1 MMAVTRLWIFLSL
14 LIGLQGIAEAGQ
26 KQLLWGDTHLHSSYS
41 FDAFV
46 NNNLSATPDVAYRFA
61 KGAPVEHPW
70 DKRRVQLGN
79 PLDFLVLSDHAEL
92 LGVTRGVYL
101 HGVDT
106 GELGWYDSM
115 RAWYATAVLRDAVD
129 KKTARLLF
137 IDALP
142 EPDADVR
149 AAAKA
154 WRPTF
159 GWIPPQP
166 QMEIDAWRV
175 ITEAAEAHNEPG
187 EFTALIGW
195 EYSSIPGG
203 ANLHRIVVSDID
215 AERAQT
221 FDPYGLDQS
230 PFPEDLWAWLEQ
242 TSRDT
247 KGNFIAIPHNSNIS
261 KGFMFDTQPLRGGAM
276 TPDYAE
282 KRRRWEPIVEITQI
296 KGDSETHPAL
306 SPDDPFAD
314 FETYPYLIQRTP
326 GEYKPE
332 EGDYIR
338 SALRRGLSLQRTL
351 GVNPYQFGV
360 IGSSD
365 AHTGLSSAE
374 EDNFQGKM
382 ATDSIPANKDQR
394 WGDNANRTFGWAM
407 SASGM
412 AAVWAETNTRESIVA
427 AMKRREVYATSG
439 PRIGVRLFAGWG
451 LSESMFDAN
460 DFPEN
465 MSEKAVP
472 MGGELLAH
480 DGKEKSS
487 PVVLIEAMADPNS
500 GHLDRIQIIKGT
512 MLSDGTTREQIYDVA
527 WAGKDRQLPD
537 GSLVPIGNTVDL
549 TTGRVDNSIGAAQ
562 LRAVWTDPDFNPEEP
577 AFYYGRVLQI
587 PTARHSLLDKLALGG
602 EVDTRRPDTIQER
615 AYTSSVWYTP

>member
-1 MMAVTRLWIFLSL
+1 MIRLWIFLPV
-14 LIGLQGIAEAGQ
+14 LIAIHSIAEAGQ
-26 KQLLWGDTHLHSSYS
+26 KQLLWGDTHLHSNYS

-70 DKRRVQLGN
+70 DKRRVQLQT

-101 HGVDT
+101 NGVNTD
-106 GELGWYDSM
+106 GLGWYESI
-115 RAWYATAVLRDAVD
+115 RAWYAAAVLRDAVD

-154 WRPTF
+154 WRPSF
-159 GWIPPQP
+159 GWLPPQ
-166 QMEIDAWRV
+166 QELEIDAWQV
-175 ITEAAEAHNEPG
+175 ITDAAETHNEPG
-187 EFTALIGW
+187 KFSALIGW

-230 PFPEDLWAWLEQ
+230 PFPEDLWAWLEK
-242 TSRDT
+242 TSQDT
-247 KGNFIAIPHNSNIS
+247 DGNFLAIPHNSNIS
-261 KGFMFDTQPLRGGAM
+261 KGFMFDLQPLRGGEM
-276 TPDYAE
+276 TVTYAE
-282 KRRRWEPIVEITQI
+282 KRRYWEPIVEITQI

-306 SPDDPFAD
+306 SPEDPFAD

-326 GEYKPE
+326 GEYKPG

-338 SALRRGLSLQRTL
+338 SGLRRGLSLQSKL

-360 IGSSD
+360 IGSTD

-382 ATDSIPANKDQR
+382 ATDSIPRNKDQR
-394 WGDNANRTFGWAM
+394 WGDRANQTFGWAM
-407 SASGM
+407 SASGL
-412 AAVWAETNTRESIVA
+412 AAVWAEDNTRESIVA
-427 AMKRREVYATSG
+427 AMRRREVYATSG
-439 PRIGVRLFAGWG
+439 PRIGVRLYAGWE
-451 LSESMFDAN
+451 LSDDMFDAS

-465 MSEKAVP
+465 LDGVAVP
-472 MGGELLAH
+472 MGGELLAN
-480 DGKEKSS
+480 DVGEQQA
-487 PVVLIEAMADPNS
+487 PMILVEALADPNS

-512 MLSDGTTREQIYDVA
+512 LLSDGATREEIYDIA
-527 WAGKDRQLPD
+527 WSGADRELPD
-537 GSLVPIGNTVDL
+537 GSLAPVENTVDL
-549 TTGRVDNSIGAAQ
+549 TTGRVDNRVGSAQ
-562 LRAVWTDPDFNPEEP
+562 LRAVWTDPDFDPSEP
-577 AFYYGRVLQI
+577 AFYYARVLQI

>member
-1 MMAVTRLWIFLSL
+1 MIRLWIFLPVL
-14 LIGLQGIAEAGQ
+14 MAIHGIAEAGQ
-26 KQLLWGDTHLHSSYS
+26 KQLLWGDTHLHSNYS

-70 DKRRVQLGN
+70 DKRRVQLQT

-101 HGVDT
+101 NGVNTD
-106 GELGWYDSM
+106 GLGWYESI
-115 RAWYATAVLRDAVD
+115 RAWYAAAVLRDAVD

-149 AAAKA
+149 AVAKA
-154 WRPTF
+154 WRPSF
-159 GWIPPQP
+159 GWLPPQ
-166 QMEIDAWRV
+166 QELEIDAWQV
-175 ITEAAEAHNEPG
+175 ITDAAETHNEPG
-187 EFTALIGW
+187 KFSALIGW

-230 PFPEDLWAWLEQ
+230 PFPEDLWAWLEK
-242 TSRDT
+242 TSQDT
-247 KGNFIAIPHNSNIS
+247 DGNFLAIPHNSNIS
-261 KGFMFDTQPLRGGAM
+261 KGFMFDLQPLRGGEM
-276 TPDYAE
+276 TVTYAE
-282 KRRRWEPIVEITQI
+282 KRRYWEPIVEITQI

-306 SPDDPFAD
+306 SPEDPFAD

-326 GEYKPE
+326 GEYKPG

-338 SALRRGLSLQRTL
+338 SGLRRGLLLQSKL

-360 IGSSD
+360 IGSTD

-374 EDNFQGKM
+374 ENNFQGKM
-382 ATDSIPANKDQR
+382 ATDSIPSNKDQR
-394 WGDNANRTFGWAM
+394 WGDNANQTFGWAM
-407 SASGM
+407 SASGL
-412 AAVWAETNTRESIVA
+412 AAVWAADNTRESIVA
-427 AMKRREVYATSG
+427 AMRRREVYATSG
-439 PRIGVRLFAGWG
+439 PRIGVRLYAGWE
-451 LSESMFDAN
+451 LSDDMFDAS

-465 MSEKAVP
+465 LDGVAVP
-472 MGGELLAH
+472 MGGELLAN
-480 DGKEKSS
+480 DVGEQRA
-487 PVVLIEAMADPNS
+487 PVILVEALADPNS
-500 GHLDRIQIIKGT
+500 GHLDRIQIIKGIL
-512 MLSDGTTREQIYDVA
+512 LSDGTTREKIYDIA
-527 WAGKDRQLPD
+527 WSGADRELPD
-537 GSLVPIGNTVDL
+537 GSLAPIENTVDL
-549 TTGRVDNSIGAAQ
+549 TTGRVDNRVGSAQ
-562 LRAVWTDPDFNPEEP
+562 LRAVWTDPDFNSAEP
-577 AFYYGRVLQI
+577 AFYYARVLQI

-602 EVDTRRPDTIQER
+602 EVDTKRPDTIQER
-615 AYTSSVWYTP
+615 AYTSSVWYSP

>member
-1 MMAVTRLWIFLSL
+1 MIRLWIFLPV
-14 LIGLQGIAEAGQ
+14 LIAIHGVAEAGQ
-26 KQLLWGDTHLHSSYS
+26 KQLLWGDTHLHSNYS

-70 DKRRVQLGN
+70 DKRRVQLQT

-101 HGVDT
+101 NGVNTD
-106 GELGWYDSM
+106 GLGWYESI
-115 RAWYATAVLRDAVD
+115 RAWYAAAVLRDAVD
-129 KKTARLLF
+129 KQTARLLF

-154 WRPTF
+154 WRPSF
-159 GWIPPQP
+159 GWLPPQ
-166 QMEIDAWRV
+166 QELEIDAWQV
-175 ITEAAEAHNEPG
+175 ITDAAETHNEPG
-187 EFTALIGW
+187 KFSALIGW

-230 PFPEDLWAWLEQ
+230 PFPEDLWAWLEK
-242 TSRDT
+242 TSQDT
-247 KGNFIAIPHNSNIS
+247 DGNFLAIPHNSNIS
-261 KGFMFDTQPLRGGAM
+261 KGFMFDLQPLRGGEM
-276 TPDYAE
+276 TVTYAE
-282 KRRRWEPIVEITQI
+282 KRRYWEPIVEITQI

-306 SPDDPFAD
+306 SPEDPFAD

-326 GEYKPE
+326 GEYEPG

-338 SALRRGLSLQRTL
+338 SGLRRGLSLQSKL

-360 IGSSD
+360 IGSTD

-382 ATDSIPANKDQR
+382 ATDSIPRNKDQR
-394 WGDNANRTFGWAM
+394 WGDRANQTFGWAM
-407 SASGM
+407 SASGL
-412 AAVWAETNTRESIVA
+412 AAVWAEDNTRESIVA
-427 AMKRREVYATSG
+427 AMRRREVYATSG
-439 PRIGVRLFAGWG
+439 PRIGVRLFAGWE
-451 LSESMFDAN
+451 LSDDMFDAS

-465 MSEKAVP
+465 LDGVAVP
-472 MGGELLAH
+472 MGGELLAN
-480 DGKEKSS
+480 DVGEQQA
-487 PVVLIEAMADPNS
+487 PVILVEALADPNS

-512 MLSDGTTREQIYDVA
+512 LLSDGTTREEIYDIA
-527 WAGKDRQLPD
+527 WSGADRELPD
-537 GSLVPIGNTVDL
+537 GSLAPVENTVDL
-549 TTGRVDNSIGAAQ
+549 TTGRVDNRVGSAQ
-562 LRAVWTDPDFNPEEP
+562 LRAVWTDPDFDPAEP
-577 AFYYGRVLQI
+577 AFYYARVLQI

>member
-1 MMAVTRLWIFLSL
+1 VIRLWIFLPV
-14 LIGLQGIAEAGQ
+14 LITIHGVAEAGQ
-26 KQLLWGDTHLHSSYS
+26 KQLLWGDTHLHSNYS

-70 DKRRVQLGN
+70 DKRRVQLQT

-92 LGVTRGVYL
+92 LGVTRGVYFN
-101 HGVDT
+101 GVNTD
-106 GELGWYDSM
+106 GLGWYESI
-115 RAWYATAVLRDAVD
+115 RAWYAAAVLRDAVD
-129 KKTARLLF
+129 KQTARLLF

-142 EPDADVR
+142 EPNADVR

-154 WRPTF
+154 WRPSF
-159 GWIPPQP
+159 GWLPPQ
-166 QMEIDAWRV
+166 QELEVDAWQV
-175 ITEAAEAHNEPG
+175 ITDAAESHNEPG
-187 EFTALIGW
+187 KFSALIGW

-203 ANLHRIVVSDID
+203 GNLHRIVVSDID

-221 FDPYGLDQS
+221 FDPFGLDQS

-242 TSRDT
+242 TSQDT
-247 KGNFIAIPHNSNIS
+247 DGSFLAIPHNSNIS
-261 KGFMFDTQPLRGGAM
+261 KGFMFDLQPLRGGDM
-276 TPDYAE
+276 TVDYAE
-282 KRRRWEPIVEITQI
+282 NRRFWEPIVEITQI
-296 KGDSETHPAL
+296 KGDSETHPTL

-326 GEYKPE
+326 GEYKPG

-338 SALRRGLSLQRTL
+338 SGLRRGLSLQSKL

-360 IGSSD
+360 IGSTD
-365 AHTGLSSAE
+365 AHTGLSSAQ

-382 ATDSIPANKDQR
+382 ATDSIPKNKDQR
-394 WGDNANRTFGWAM
+394 WGDKANQTFGWAM
-407 SASGM
+407 SASGL
-412 AAVWAETNTRESIVA
+412 AAVWAEDNTRESIVA
-427 AMKRREVYATSG
+427 AMRRREVYATSG
-439 PRIGVRLFAGWG
+439 PRIGVRLYAGWE
-451 LSESMFDAN
+451 LSDDMFDAS

-465 MSEKAVP
+465 LNGVAVP
-472 MGGELLAH
+472 MGGELLAN
-480 DGKEKSS
+480 DVSEQQA
-487 PVVLIEAMADPNS
+487 PMILVEALADPNS

-512 MLSDGTTREQIYDVA
+512 LLGDGTTREKIYDIA
-527 WAGKDRQLPD
+527 WSGAERVLPD
-537 GSLVPIGNTVDL
+537 GSLAPVANSVDL
-549 TTGRVDNSIGAAQ
+549 TTGRVDNSVGSAQ
-562 LRAVWTDPDFNPEEP
+562 LRAVWTDPDFDPSEP
-577 AFYYGRVLQI
+577 AFYYARVLQI

>member
-1 MMAVTRLWIFLSL
+1 VIRLWIFLPV
-14 LIGLQGIAEAGQ
+14 LITIHGVAEAGQ
-26 KQLLWGDTHLHSSYS
+26 KQLLWGDTHLHSNYS

-70 DKRRVQLGN
+70 DKRRVQLQT

-92 LGVTRGVYL
+92 LGVTRGVYFNGVNT
-101 HGVDT
+101 HG
-106 GELGWYDSM
+106 LGWYESI
-115 RAWYATAVLRDAVD
+115 RAWYAAAVLRDAVD
-129 KKTARLLF
+129 KQTARLLF

-142 EPDADVR
+142 EPNADVR

-154 WRPTF
+154 WRPSF
-159 GWIPPQP
+159 GWLPPQ
-166 QMEIDAWRV
+166 QELEVDAWQV
-175 ITEAAEAHNEPG
+175 ITDAAESHNEPG
-187 EFTALIGW
+187 KFSALIGW

-203 ANLHRIVVSDID
+203 GNLHRIVVSDID

-221 FDPYGLDQS
+221 FDPFGLDQS

-242 TSRDT
+242 TSQDT
-247 KGNFIAIPHNSNIS
+247 DGSFLAIPHNSNIS
-261 KGFMFDTQPLRGGAM
+261 KGFMFDLQPLRGGDM
-276 TPDYAE
+276 TVDYAE
-282 KRRRWEPIVEITQI
+282 NRRFWEPIVEITQI
-296 KGDSETHPAL
+296 KGDSETHPTL

-326 GEYKPE
+326 GEYKPG

-338 SALRRGLSLQRTL
+338 SGLRRGLSLQSKL

-360 IGSSD
+360 IGSTD
-365 AHTGLSSAE
+365 AHTGLSSAQ

-382 ATDSIPANKDQR
+382 ATDSIPKNKDQR
-394 WGDNANRTFGWAM
+394 WGDKANQTFGWAM
-407 SASGM
+407 SASGL
-412 AAVWAETNTRESIVA
+412 AAVWAEDNTRESIVA
-427 AMKRREVYATSG
+427 AMRRREVYATSG
-439 PRIGVRLFAGWG
+439 PRIGVRLYAGWE
-451 LSESMFDAN
+451 LSDDMFDAS

-465 MSEKAVP
+465 LNGVAVP
-472 MGGELLAH
+472 MGGELLAN
-480 DGKEKSS
+480 DVSEQQA
-487 PVVLIEAMADPNS
+487 PMILVEALADPNS

-512 MLSDGTTREQIYDVA
+512 LLGDGTTREKIYDIA
-527 WAGKDRQLPD
+527 WSGAERVLPD
-537 GSLVPIGNTVDL
+537 GSLAPVANSVDL
-549 TTGRVDNSIGAAQ
+549 TTGRVDNSVGSAQ
-562 LRAVWTDPDFNPEEP
+562 LRAVWTDPDFDPSEP
-577 AFYYGRVLQI
+577 AFYYARVLQI

>member
-1 MMAVTRLWIFLSL
+1 MIRRWIFLPVL
-14 LIGLQGIAEAGQ
+14 LAIQGVAEAGQ
-26 KQLLWGDTHLHSSYS
+26 KQLLWGDTHLHSNYS

-70 DKRRVQLGN
+70 DKRRVQLQT

-101 HGVDT
+101 NGVNTD
-106 GELGWYDSM
+106 GLGWYDSI
-115 RAWYATAVLRDAVD
+115 RAWYAAAVLRDAVD
-129 KKTARLLF
+129 KQTARLLF

-154 WRPTF
+154 WRPSF
-159 GWIPPQP
+159 GWLPPQ
-166 QMEIDAWRV
+166 QELEIDAWQV
-175 ITEAAEAHNEPG
+175 ITDAAETHNQPG
-187 EFTALIGW
+187 KFSALIGW

-230 PFPEDLWAWLEQ
+230 PFPEDLWAWLEK
-242 TSRDT
+242 TSQDT
-247 KGNFIAIPHNSNIS
+247 DGNFLAIPHNSNIS
-261 KGFMFDTQPLRGGAM
+261 KGFMFDLQPLRGGEM
-276 TPDYAE
+276 TVTYAE
-282 KRRRWEPIVEITQI
+282 KRRYWEPIVEITQI

-306 SPDDPFAD
+306 SPEDPFAD

-326 GEYKPE
+326 GEYKPG

-338 SALRRGLSLQRTL
+338 SGLRRGLALQSKL

-360 IGSSD
+360 IGSTD

-382 ATDSIPANKDQR
+382 ATDSIPRNKDQR
-394 WGDNANRTFGWAM
+394 WGDRANQTFGWAM
-407 SASGM
+407 SASGL
-412 AAVWAETNTRESIVA
+412 AAVWAEDNTRESIVA
-427 AMKRREVYATSG
+427 AMRRREVYATSG
-439 PRIGVRLFAGWG
+439 PRIGVRLFAGWE
-451 LSESMFDAN
+451 LSDDMFDAS
-460 DFPEN
+460 DFPGN
-465 MSEKAVP
+465 LDGVAVP
-472 MGGELLAH
+472 MGGELLAN
-480 DGKEKSS
+480 DVGEQQA
-487 PVVLIEAMADPNS
+487 PVILVEALADPNS

-512 MLSDGTTREQIYDVA
+512 LLSDGTTREKIYDIA
-527 WAGKDRQLPD
+527 WSGSDRELPD
-537 GSLVPIGNTVDL
+537 GSLEPIENTVDI
-549 TTGRVDNSIGAAQ
+549 TTGREDNSVGSAQ
-562 LRAVWTDPDFNPEEP
+562 LRAVWTDPDFDPAEP
-577 AFYYGRVLQI
+577 AFYYARVLQI

>member
-1 MMAVTRLWIFLSL
+1 MIRLWIFLPV
-14 LIGLQGIAEAGQ
+14 LIAIHGVAEAGQ
-26 KQLLWGDTHLHSSYS
+26 KQLLWGDTHLHSNYS

-70 DKRRVQLGN
+70 DKRRVQLQT

-101 HGVDT
+101 NGVNTD
-106 GELGWYDSM
+106 GLGWYESI
-115 RAWYATAVLRDAVD
+115 RAWYAAAVLRDAVD
-129 KKTARLLF
+129 KQTARLLF

-154 WRPTF
+154 WRPSF
-159 GWIPPQP
+159 GWLPPQ
-166 QMEIDAWRV
+166 QELEIDAWQV
-175 ITEAAEAHNEPG
+175 ITDAAETHNEPG
-187 EFTALIGW
+187 KFSALIGW

-230 PFPEDLWAWLEQ
+230 PFPEDLWAWLEK
-242 TSRDT
+242 TSQDT
-247 KGNFIAIPHNSNIS
+247 DGNFLAIPHNSNIS
-261 KGFMFDTQPLRGGAM
+261 KGFMFDLQPLRGGEM
-276 TPDYAE
+276 TVTYAE
-282 KRRRWEPIVEITQI
+282 KRRYWEPIVEITQI

-306 SPDDPFAD
+306 SPEDPFAD

-326 GEYKPE
+326 GEYKPG

-338 SALRRGLSLQRTL
+338 SGLRRGLSLQSKL

-360 IGSSD
+360 IGSTD

-382 ATDSIPANKDQR
+382 ATDSIPRNKDQR
-394 WGDNANRTFGWAM
+394 WGDRANQTFGWAM
-407 SASGM
+407 SASGL
-412 AAVWAETNTRESIVA
+412 AAVWAEDNTRESIVA
-427 AMKRREVYATSG
+427 AMRRREVYATSG
-439 PRIGVRLFAGWG
+439 PRIGVRLFAGWE
-451 LSESMFDAN
+451 LSDDMFDAS

-465 MSEKAVP
+465 LDGVAVP
-472 MGGELLAH
+472 MGGELLAN
-480 DGKEKSS
+480 DVGEQQA
-487 PVVLIEAMADPNS
+487 PVILVEALADPNS

-512 MLSDGTTREQIYDVA
+512 LLSDGTTREEIYDIA
-527 WAGKDRQLPD
+527 WSGADRELPD
-537 GSLVPIGNTVDL
+537 GSLAPVENTVDL
-549 TTGRVDNSIGAAQ
+549 TTGRVDNRVGSAQ
-562 LRAVWTDPDFNPEEP
+562 LRAVWTDPDFDPAEP
-577 AFYYGRVLQI
+577 AFYYARVLQI

>member
-1 MMAVTRLWIFLSL
+1 MIRRWIFLPV
-14 LIGLQGIAEAGQ
+14 LIAIHGVAEAGQ
-26 KQLLWGDTHLHSSYS
+26 KQLLWGDTHLHSNYS

-70 DKRRVQLGN
+70 DKRRVQLHT

-101 HGVDT
+101 NGVNTD
-106 GELGWYDSM
+106 GLGWYDSI
-115 RAWYATAVLRDAVD
+115 RAWYAAAVLRDAVD
-129 KKTARLLF
+129 KQTARLLF

-154 WRPTF
+154 WRPSF
-159 GWIPPQP
+159 GWLPPQ
-166 QMEIDAWRV
+166 QELEIDAWQV
-175 ITEAAEAHNEPG
+175 ITNAAETHNEPG
-187 EFTALIGW
+187 KFSALIGW

-230 PFPEDLWAWLEQ
+230 PFPEDLWAWLEK
-242 TSRDT
+242 TSQDT
-247 KGNFIAIPHNSNIS
+247 DGNFLAIPHNSNIS
-261 KGFMFDTQPLRGGAM
+261 KGFMFDLQPLRGGDM
-276 TPDYAE
+276 TVTYAE
-282 KRRRWEPIVEITQI
+282 KRRYWEPIVEVTQI
-296 KGDSETHPAL
+296 KGDSETHPIL
-306 SPDDPFAD
+306 SPEDPFAD

-326 GEYKPE
+326 GEYKPG

-338 SALRRGLSLQRTL
+338 SGLRRGLTLQSKL

-360 IGSSD
+360 IGSTD

-382 ATDSIPANKDQR
+382 ATDSIPRNKDQR
-394 WGDNANRTFGWAM
+394 WGDRANQTFGWAM
-407 SASGM
+407 SASGL
-412 AAVWAETNTRESIVA
+412 AAVWAEDNTRESIVA
-427 AMKRREVYATSG
+427 AMRRREVYATSG
-439 PRIGVRLFAGWG
+439 PRIGVRLYAGWE
-451 LSESMFDAN
+451 LSDDMFNAR

-465 MSEKAVP
+465 LDGVAVP
-472 MGGELLAH
+472 MGGELLAN
-480 DGKEKSS
+480 DVGEQQA
-487 PVVLIEAMADPNS
+487 PVIFVEALADPNS

-512 MLSDGTTREQIYDVA
+512 LLGDGTTREKIYDIA
-527 WAGKDRQLPD
+527 WSGSGRELPD
-537 GSLVPIGNTVDL
+537 GSLAPIENTVDL
-549 TTGRVDNSIGAAQ
+549 TTGRVDNRVGSAQ
-562 LRAVWTDPDFNPEEP
+562 LRAVWSDPDFDPAEP
-577 AFYYGRVLQI
+577 AFYYARVLQI

>member
-1 MMAVTRLWIFLSL
+1 MIRRWIFLPVL
-14 LIGLQGIAEAGQ
+14 LAIQGVAEAGQ
-26 KQLLWGDTHLHSSYS
+26 KQLLWGDTHLHSNYS

-70 DKRRVQLGN
+70 DKRRVQLQT

-101 HGVDT
+101 NGVNTD
-106 GELGWYDSM
+106 GLGWYDSI
-115 RAWYATAVLRDAVD
+115 RAWYAAAVLRDAVD
-129 KKTARLLF
+129 KQTARLLF

-142 EPDADVR
+142 EPDADAR

-154 WRPTF
+154 WRPSF
-159 GWIPPQP
+159 GWLPPQ
-166 QMEIDAWRV
+166 QELEIDAWQV
-175 ITEAAEAHNEPG
+175 ITDAAETHNQPG
-187 EFTALIGW
+187 KFSALIGW

-230 PFPEDLWAWLEQ
+230 PFPEDLWAWLEK
-242 TSRDT
+242 TSQDT
-247 KGNFIAIPHNSNIS
+247 DGNFLAIPHNSNIS
-261 KGFMFDTQPLRGGAM
+261 KGFMFDLQPLRGGEM
-276 TPDYAE
+276 TVTYAE
-282 KRRRWEPIVEITQI
+282 KRRYWEPIVEITQI

-306 SPDDPFAD
+306 SPEDPFAD

-326 GEYKPE
+326 GEYKPG

-338 SALRRGLSLQRTL
+338 SGLRRGLALQSKL

-360 IGSSD
+360 IGSTD

-382 ATDSIPANKDQR
+382 ATDSIPRNKDQR
-394 WGDNANRTFGWAM
+394 WGDRANQTFGWAM
-407 SASGM
+407 SASGL
-412 AAVWAETNTRESIVA
+412 AAVWAEDNTRESIVA
-427 AMKRREVYATSG
+427 AMRRREVYATSG
-439 PRIGVRLFAGWG
+439 PRIGVRLFAGWE
-451 LSESMFDAN
+451 LSDDMFDAS
-460 DFPEN
+460 DFPGN
-465 MSEKAVP
+465 LDGVAVP
-472 MGGELLAH
+472 MGGELLAN
-480 DGKEKSS
+480 DVGEQQA
-487 PVVLIEAMADPNS
+487 PVILVEALADPNS

-512 MLSDGTTREQIYDVA
+512 LLSDGTTREKIYDIA
-527 WAGKDRQLPD
+527 WSGSDRELPD
-537 GSLVPIGNTVDL
+537 GSLEPIENTVDI
-549 TTGRVDNSIGAAQ
+549 TTGREDNSVGSAQ
-562 LRAVWTDPDFNPEEP
+562 LRAVWTDPDFDPAEP
-577 AFYYGRVLQI
+577 AFYYARVLQI

>member
-1 MMAVTRLWIFLSL
+1 MIRLWIFLPV
-14 LIGLQGIAEAGQ
+14 LIAIHGVAEAGQ
-26 KQLLWGDTHLHSSYS
+26 KQLLWGDTHLHSNYS

-70 DKRRVQLGN
+70 DKRRVQLQT

-101 HGVDT
+101 NGVNTD
-106 GELGWYDSM
+106 GLGWYESI
-115 RAWYATAVLRDAVD
+115 RAWYAAAVLRDAVD
-129 KKTARLLF
+129 KQTARLLF

-154 WRPTF
+154 WRPSF
-159 GWIPPQP
+159 GWLPPQ
-166 QMEIDAWRV
+166 QELEIDAWQV
-175 ITEAAEAHNEPG
+175 ITNAAEAHNEPG
-187 EFTALIGW
+187 KFSALIGW

-230 PFPEDLWAWLEQ
+230 PFPEDLWAWLEK
-242 TSRDT
+242 TSQDT
-247 KGNFIAIPHNSNIS
+247 DGNFLAIPHNSNIS
-261 KGFMFDTQPLRGGAM
+261 KGFMFDLQPLRGGEM
-276 TPDYAE
+276 TVTYAE
-282 KRRRWEPIVEITQI
+282 KRRYWEPIVEITQI

-306 SPDDPFAD
+306 SPEDPFAD
-314 FETYPYLIQRTP
+314 FETYPYLIQRVP
-326 GEYKPE
+326 GEYKPG

-338 SALRRGLSLQRTL
+338 SGLRRGLSLQSKL

-360 IGSSD
+360 IGSTD

-382 ATDSIPANKDQR
+382 ATDSIPRNKDQR
-394 WGDNANRTFGWAM
+394 WGDRANQTFGWAM
-407 SASGM
+407 SASGL
-412 AAVWAETNTRESIVA
+412 AAVWAEDNTRESIVA
-427 AMKRREVYATSG
+427 AMRRREVYATSG
-439 PRIGVRLFAGWG
+439 PRIGVRLFAGWA
-451 LSESMFDAN
+451 LSDDMFDAS

-465 MSEKAVP
+465 LDGVAVP
-472 MGGELLAH
+472 MGGELLAN
-480 DGKEKSS
+480 DVGEQQA
-487 PVVLIEAMADPNS
+487 PVILVEALADPNS

-512 MLSDGTTREQIYDVA
+512 LLSDGTTREEIYDIA
-527 WAGKDRQLPD
+527 WSGADRELPD
-537 GSLVPIGNTVDL
+537 GSLAPVENTVDL
-549 TTGRVDNSIGAAQ
+549 TTGRVDNRVGSAQ
-562 LRAVWTDPDFNPEEP
+562 LRAVWTDPDFDPAEP
-577 AFYYGRVLQI
+577 AFYYARVLQI

>member
-1 MMAVTRLWIFLSL
+1 MIRLWIFLPV
-14 LIGLQGIAEAGQ
+14 LIAIHGVAEAGQ
-26 KQLLWGDTHLHSSYS
+26 KQLLWGDTHLHSNYS

-70 DKRRVQLGN
+70 DKRRVQLQT

-101 HGVDT
+101 NGVNTD
-106 GELGWYDSM
+106 GLGWYESI
-115 RAWYATAVLRDAVD
+115 RAWYAAAVLRDAVD

-154 WRPTF
+154 WIPSF
-159 GWIPPQP
+159 GWLPPQP
-166 QMEIDAWRV
+166 ELEIDAWQV
-175 ITEAAEAHNEPG
+175 ITDAAETHNEPG
-187 EFTALIGW
+187 KFSALIGW

-215 AERAQT
+215 AEKAQT

-230 PFPEDLWAWLEQ
+230 PFPEDLWAWLEK
-242 TSRDT
+242 TSEDT
-247 KGNFIAIPHNSNIS
+247 DGNFLAIPHNSNIS
-261 KGFMFDTQPLRGGAM
+261 KGFMFDLQPLRGGDM
-276 TPDYAE
+276 TVTYAE
-282 KRRRWEPIVEITQI
+282 KRRYWEPIVEITQI

-306 SPDDPFAD
+306 SPEDPFAD

-326 GEYKPE
+326 GEYKPG

-338 SALRRGLSLQRTL
+338 SGLRRGLLLQSKL

-360 IGSSD
+360 IGSTD

-374 EDNFQGKM
+374 ENNFQGKM
-382 ATDSIPANKDQR
+382 ATDSIPSNKAQR
-394 WGDNANRTFGWAM
+394 WGENANQTFGWAM
-407 SASGM
+407 SASGL
-412 AAVWAETNTRESIVA
+412 AAVWAADNTRESIVA
-427 AMKRREVYATSG
+427 AMQRREVYATSG
-439 PRIGVRLFAGWG
+439 PRIGVRLYAGWE
-451 LSESMFDAN
+451 LSDDMFDAS

-465 MSEKAVP
+465 LHGVAVP
-472 MGGELLAH
+472 MGGELLAN
-480 DGKEKSS
+480 DVGEQRA
-487 PVVLIEAMADPNS
+487 PVILVEALADPNS
-500 GHLDRIQIIKGT
+500 GHLDRIQIIKGIL
-512 MLSDGTTREQIYDVA
+512 LSDGTTREKIYDIA
-527 WAGKDRQLPD
+527 WSGADRELPD
-537 GSLVPIGNTVDL
+537 GSLAPIENTVDL
-549 TTGRVDNSIGAAQ
+549 TTGRVDNSVGSAQ
-562 LRAVWTDPDFNPEEP
+562 LRAVWTDPDFDPAEP
-577 AFYYGRVLQI
+577 AFYYARVLQI

-602 EVDTRRPDTIQER
+602 EVDTKRPDTIQER

>member
-1 MMAVTRLWIFLSL
+1 VIRLWIFLPV
-14 LIGLQGIAEAGQ
+14 LIAIHGVAEAGQ
-26 KQLLWGDTHLHSSYS
+26 KQLLWGDTHLHSNYS

-70 DKRRVQLGN
+70 DKRRVQLQT

-101 HGVDT
+101 NGVNTD
-106 GELGWYDSM
+106 GLGWYESI

-129 KKTARLLF
+129 KQTARLLF

-142 EPDADVR
+142 EPNADVR

-154 WRPTF
+154 WRPSF
-159 GWIPPQP
+159 GWLPPQ
-166 QMEIDAWRV
+166 QELEIDAWQV
-175 ITEAAEAHNEPG
+175 ITDAAETHNEPG
-187 EFTALIGW
+187 KFSALIGW

-230 PFPEDLWAWLEQ
+230 PFPEDLWAWLEK
-242 TSRDT
+242 TSQDT
-247 KGNFIAIPHNSNIS
+247 DGNFLAIPHNSNIS
-261 KGFMFDTQPLRGGAM
+261 KGFMFDLQPLRGGEM
-276 TPDYAE
+276 TVTYAE
-282 KRRRWEPIVEITQI
+282 KRRFWEPIVEITQI

-326 GEYKPE
+326 GEYKPA

-338 SALRRGLSLQRTL
+338 SGLRRGLSLQSKL

-360 IGSSD
+360 IGSTD

-382 ATDSIPANKDQR
+382 ATDSIPRNKDQR
-394 WGDNANRTFGWAM
+394 WGDRANQTFGWAM
-407 SASGM
+407 SASGL
-412 AAVWAETNTRESIVA
+412 AAVWAEDNTRESIVA
-427 AMKRREVYATSG
+427 AMRRREVYATSG
-439 PRIGVRLFAGWG
+439 PRIGVRLFAGWK
-451 LSESMFDAN
+451 LSDDMFDAG

-465 MSEKAVP
+465 LDGVAVP
-472 MGGELLAH
+472 MGGELLAN
-480 DGKEKSS
+480 DVGEQQA
-487 PVVLIEAMADPNS
+487 PMILVEALADPNS

-512 MLSDGTTREQIYDVA
+512 LLSDGATREEIYDIA
-527 WAGKDRQLPD
+527 WSGADRELPD
-537 GSLVPIGNTVDL
+537 GSLAPVENTVDL
-549 TTGRVDNSIGAAQ
+549 TTGRVDNRVGSAQ
-562 LRAVWTDPDFNPEEP
+562 LRAVWTDPDFDPSEP
-577 AFYYGRVLQI
+577 AFYYARVLQI

>member
-1 MMAVTRLWIFLSL
+1 MIRLWIFLPV
-14 LIGLQGIAEAGQ
+14 LIAIHGVAEAGQ
-26 KQLLWGDTHLHSSYS
+26 KQLLWGDTHLHSNYS

-70 DKRRVQLGN
+70 DKRRVQLQT

-101 HGVDT
+101 NGVNTD
-106 GELGWYDSM
+106 GLGWYESI
-115 RAWYATAVLRDAVD
+115 RAWYAAAVLRDAVD
-129 KKTARLLF
+129 KQTARLLF

-154 WRPTF
+154 WRPSF
-159 GWIPPQP
+159 GWLPPQ
-166 QMEIDAWRV
+166 QELEIDAWQV
-175 ITEAAEAHNEPG
+175 ITDAAETHNEPG
-187 EFTALIGW
+187 KFSALIGW

-230 PFPEDLWAWLEQ
+230 PFPEDLWAWLEK
-242 TSRDT
+242 TSQDT
-247 KGNFIAIPHNSNIS
+247 DGNFLAIPHNSNIS
-261 KGFMFDTQPLRGGAM
+261 KGFMFDLQPLRGGEM
-276 TPDYAE
+276 TVTYAE
-282 KRRRWEPIVEITQI
+282 KRRFWEPIVEITQI

-326 GEYKPE
+326 GEYKPG

-338 SALRRGLSLQRTL
+338 SGLRRGLSLQSKL
-351 GVNPYQFGV
+351 GINPYQFGV
-360 IGSSD
+360 IGSTD

-382 ATDSIPANKDQR
+382 ATDSIPRNKDQR
-394 WGDNANRTFGWAM
+394 WGDRANQTFGWAM
-407 SASGM
+407 SASGL
-412 AAVWAETNTRESIVA
+412 AAVWAEDNTRESIVA
-427 AMKRREVYATSG
+427 AMRRREVYATSG
-439 PRIGVRLFAGWG
+439 PRIGVRLFAGWE
-451 LSESMFDAN
+451 LTDEMFDAS

-465 MSEKAVP
+465 LDGVAVP
-472 MGGELLAH
+472 MGGELLAN
-480 DGKEKSS
+480 DVGEQQA
-487 PVVLIEAMADPNS
+487 PVIFVEALADPNS

-512 MLSDGTTREQIYDVA
+512 LLSDGTTREKIYDIA
-527 WAGKDRQLPD
+527 WSGSGRELPD
-537 GSLVPIGNTVDL
+537 GSLAPIENTVDL
-549 TTGRVDNSIGAAQ
+549 TTGRVDNRVGSAQ
-562 LRAVWTDPDFNPEEP
+562 LKAVWTDPDFDPAEP
-577 AFYYGRVLQI
+577 AFYYARVLQI

>member
-1 MMAVTRLWIFLSL
+1 MIRRWIFLPVL
-14 LIGLQGIAEAGQ
+14 LAIQGVAEAGQ
-26 KQLLWGDTHLHSSYS
+26 KQLLWGDTHLHSNYS

-70 DKRRVQLGN
+70 DKRRVQLQT

-101 HGVDT
+101 NGVNTD
-106 GELGWYDSM
+106 GLGWYDSI
-115 RAWYATAVLRDAVD
+115 RAWYAAAVLRDAVD
-129 KKTARLLF
+129 KQTARLLF

-154 WRPTF
+154 WRPSF
-159 GWIPPQP
+159 GWLPPQ
-166 QMEIDAWRV
+166 QELEIDAWQV
-175 ITEAAEAHNEPG
+175 ITDAAETHNQPG
-187 EFTALIGW
+187 KFSALIGW

-230 PFPEDLWAWLEQ
+230 PFPEDLWAWLEK
-242 TSRDT
+242 TSQDT
-247 KGNFIAIPHNSNIS
+247 DGNFLAIPHNSNIS
-261 KGFMFDTQPLRGGAM
+261 KGFMFDLQPLRGGEM
-276 TPDYAE
+276 TVTYAE
-282 KRRRWEPIVEITQI
+282 KRRYWEPIVEITQI

-306 SPDDPFAD
+306 SPEDPFAD

-326 GEYKPE
+326 GEYKPG

-338 SALRRGLSLQRTL
+338 SGLRRGLALQSKL

-360 IGSSD
+360 IGSTD

-382 ATDSIPANKDQR
+382 ATDSIPRNKDQR
-394 WGDNANRTFGWAM
+394 WGDRANQTFGWAM
-407 SASGM
+407 SASGL
-412 AAVWAETNTRESIVA
+412 AAVWAEDNTRESIVA
-427 AMKRREVYATSG
+427 AMRRREVYATSG
-439 PRIGVRLFAGWG
+439 PRIGVRLFAGWE
-451 LSESMFDAN
+451 LSDDMFDAS
-460 DFPEN
+460 DFPRN
-465 MSEKAVP
+465 LDGVAVP
-472 MGGELLAH
+472 MGGELLAN
-480 DGKEKSS
+480 DVGEQQA
-487 PVVLIEAMADPNS
+487 PVILVEALADPNS

-512 MLSDGTTREQIYDVA
+512 LLSDGTTREKIYDIA
-527 WAGKDRQLPD
+527 WSGSDRELPD
-537 GSLVPIGNTVDL
+537 GSLEPIENTVDI
-549 TTGRVDNSIGAAQ
+549 TTGREDNSVGSAQ
-562 LRAVWTDPDFNPEEP
+562 LRAVWTDPDFDPAEP
-577 AFYYGRVLQI
+577 AFYYARVLQI

>member
-1 MMAVTRLWIFLSL
+1 MIRLWIFLPV
-14 LIGLQGIAEAGQ
+14 LIAIHGVAEAGQ
-26 KQLLWGDTHLHSSYS
+26 KQLLWGDTHLHSNYS

-70 DKRRVQLGN
+70 DKRRVQLQT

-101 HGVDT
+101 NGVNTD
-106 GELGWYDSM
+106 GLGWYESI
-115 RAWYATAVLRDAVD
+115 RAWYAAAVLRDAVD

-154 WRPTF
+154 WIPSF
-159 GWIPPQP
+159 GWLPPQREL
-166 QMEIDAWRV
+166 EIDAWRV
-175 ITEAAEAHNEPG
+175 ITDAAETHNEPG
-187 EFTALIGW
+187 KFSALIGW

-215 AERAQT
+215 AEKAQT

-230 PFPEDLWAWLEQ
+230 PFPEDLWAWLEK
-242 TSRDT
+242 TSEDT
-247 KGNFIAIPHNSNIS
+247 DGNFLAIPHNSNIS
-261 KGFMFDTQPLRGGAM
+261 KGFMFDLQPLRGGDM
-276 TPDYAE
+276 TVTYAE
-282 KRRRWEPIVEITQI
+282 KRRYWEPIVEITQI

-306 SPDDPFAD
+306 SPEDPFAD

-326 GEYKPE
+326 GEYKPG

-338 SALRRGLSLQRTL
+338 SGLRRGLLLQSKL

-360 IGSSD
+360 IGSTD

-374 EDNFQGKM
+374 ENNFQGKM
-382 ATDSIPANKDQR
+382 ATDSIPSNKAQR
-394 WGDNANRTFGWAM
+394 WGENANQTFGWAM
-407 SASGM
+407 SASGL
-412 AAVWAETNTRESIVA
+412 AAVWAADNTRESIVA
-427 AMKRREVYATSG
+427 AMQRREVYATSG
-439 PRIGVRLFAGWG
+439 PRIGVRLYAGWE
-451 LSESMFDAN
+451 LSDDMFDAS

-465 MSEKAVP
+465 LHGVAVP
-472 MGGELLAH
+472 MGGELLAN
-480 DGKEKSS
+480 DVGEQRA
-487 PVVLIEAMADPNS
+487 PVILVEALADPNS
-500 GHLDRIQIIKGT
+500 GHLDRIQIIKGIL
-512 MLSDGTTREQIYDVA
+512 LSDGTTREKIYDIA
-527 WAGKDRQLPD
+527 WSGADRELPD
-537 GSLVPIGNTVDL
+537 GSLAPIENTVDL
-549 TTGRVDNSIGAAQ
+549 TTGRVDNSVGSAQ
-562 LRAVWTDPDFNPEEP
+562 LRAVWTDPDFDPAEP
-577 AFYYGRVLQI
+577 AFYYARVLQI

-602 EVDTRRPDTIQER
+602 EVDTKRPDTIQER

>member
-1 MMAVTRLWIFLSL
+1 MIRLWIFLPV
-14 LIGLQGIAEAGQ
+14 LITIHGVAEAGQ
-26 KQLLWGDTHLHSSYS
+26 KQLLWGDTHLHSNYS

-70 DKRRVQLGN
+70 DKRRVQLQT

-92 LGVTRGVYL
+92 LGVTRGVYFN
-101 HGVDT
+101 GVNTD
-106 GELGWYDSM
+106 GLGWYESI
-115 RAWYATAVLRDAVD
+115 RAWYAAAVLRDAVD
-129 KKTARLLF
+129 KQTARLLF

-142 EPDADVR
+142 EPNADVR

-154 WRPTF
+154 WRPSF
-159 GWIPPQP
+159 GWLPPQ
-166 QMEIDAWRV
+166 QELEVDAWQV
-175 ITEAAEAHNEPG
+175 ITDAAESHNEPG
-187 EFTALIGW
+187 KFSALIGW

-203 ANLHRIVVSDID
+203 GNLHRIVVSDID

-221 FDPYGLDQS
+221 FDPFGLDQS

-242 TSRDT
+242 TSQDT
-247 KGNFIAIPHNSNIS
+247 DGSFLAIPHNSNIS
-261 KGFMFDTQPLRGGAM
+261 KGFMFDLQPLRGGDM
-276 TPDYAE
+276 TVDYAE
-282 KRRRWEPIVEITQI
+282 NRRFWEPIVEITQI

-326 GEYKPE
+326 GEYKPG

-338 SALRRGLSLQRTL
+338 SGLRRGLSLQSKL

-360 IGSSD
+360 IGSTD
-365 AHTGLSSAE
+365 AHTGLSSAQ

-382 ATDSIPANKDQR
+382 ATDSIPKNKDQR
-394 WGDNANRTFGWAM
+394 WGDKANQTFGWAM
-407 SASGM
+407 SASGL
-412 AAVWAETNTRESIVA
+412 AAVWAEDNTRESIVA
-427 AMKRREVYATSG
+427 AMRRREVYATSG
-439 PRIGVRLFAGWG
+439 PRIGVRLYAGWE
-451 LSESMFDAN
+451 LSDDMFDAS

-465 MSEKAVP
+465 LNGVAVP
-472 MGGELLAH
+472 MGGELLAN
-480 DGKEKSS
+480 DVSEQQA
-487 PVVLIEAMADPNS
+487 PMILVEALADPNS

-512 MLSDGTTREQIYDVA
+512 LLGDGTTREKIYDIA
-527 WAGKDRQLPD
+527 WSGAERVLPD
-537 GSLVPIGNTVDL
+537 GSLAPVANSVDL
-549 TTGRVDNSIGAAQ
+549 TTGRVDNSVGSAQ
-562 LRAVWTDPDFNPEEP
+562 LRAVWTDPDFDPSEP
-577 AFYYGRVLQI
+577 AFYYARVLQI

>member
-1 MMAVTRLWIFLSL
+1 MIRLWIFLPV
-14 LIGLQGIAEAGQ
+14 LITIHGVAEAGQ
-26 KQLLWGDTHLHSSYS
+26 KQLLWGDTHLHSNYS

-70 DKRRVQLGN
+70 DKRRVQLQT

-92 LGVTRGVYL
+92 LGVTRGVYFN
-101 HGVDT
+101 GVNTD
-106 GELGWYDSM
+106 GLGWYESI
-115 RAWYATAVLRDAVD
+115 RAWYAAAVLRDAVD
-129 KKTARLLF
+129 KQTARLLF

-142 EPDADVR
+142 EPNADVR

-154 WRPTF
+154 WRPSF
-159 GWIPPQP
+159 GWLPPQ
-166 QMEIDAWRV
+166 QELEVDAWQV
-175 ITEAAEAHNEPG
+175 ITDAAESHNEPG
-187 EFTALIGW
+187 KFSALIGW

-203 ANLHRIVVSDID
+203 GNLHRIVVSDID

-221 FDPYGLDQS
+221 FDPFGLDQS

-242 TSRDT
+242 TSQDT
-247 KGNFIAIPHNSNIS
+247 DGSFLAIPHNSNIS
-261 KGFMFDTQPLRGGAM
+261 KGFMFDLQPLRGGDM
-276 TPDYAE
+276 TVDYAE
-282 KRRRWEPIVEITQI
+282 NRRFWEPIVEITQI
-296 KGDSETHPAL
+296 KGDSETHPTL

-326 GEYKPE
+326 GEYKPG

-338 SALRRGLSLQRTL
+338 SGLRRGLSLQSKL

-360 IGSSD
+360 IGSTD
-365 AHTGLSSAE
+365 AHTGLSSAQ

-382 ATDSIPANKDQR
+382 ATDSIPKNKDQR
-394 WGDNANRTFGWAM
+394 WGDKANQTFGWAM
-407 SASGM
+407 SASGL
-412 AAVWAETNTRESIVA
+412 AAVWAEDNTRESIVA
-427 AMKRREVYATSG
+427 AMRRREVYATSG
-439 PRIGVRLFAGWG
+439 PRIGVRLYAGWE
-451 LSESMFDAN
+451 LSDDMFDAS

-465 MSEKAVP
+465 LNGVAVP
-472 MGGELLAH
+472 MGGELLAN
-480 DGKEKSS
+480 DVSEQQA
-487 PVVLIEAMADPNS
+487 PMILVEALADPNS

-512 MLSDGTTREQIYDVA
+512 LLGDGTTREKIYDIA
-527 WAGKDRQLPD
+527 WSGAERVLPD
-537 GSLVPIGNTVDL
+537 GSLAPVANSVDL
-549 TTGRVDNSIGAAQ
+549 TTGRVDNSVGSAQ
-562 LRAVWTDPDFNPEEP
+562 LRAVWTDPDFDPSEP
-577 AFYYGRVLQI
+577 AFYYARVLQI